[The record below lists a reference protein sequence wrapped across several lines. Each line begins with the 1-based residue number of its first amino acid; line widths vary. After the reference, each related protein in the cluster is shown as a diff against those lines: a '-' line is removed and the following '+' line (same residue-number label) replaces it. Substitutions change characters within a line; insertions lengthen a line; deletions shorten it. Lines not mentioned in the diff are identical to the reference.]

1 MTFRHKFQAADDVQN
16 IRRNLHFIMTNDQAY
31 LKAHPSVSREIL
43 DDTGRLIGKDPQEQP
58 GLRLWTDQFSS
69 IAPIVK

>member
-1 MTFRHKFQAADDVQN
+1 
-16 IRRNLHFIMTNDQAY
+16 MTNDQAY
-31 LKAHPSVSREIL
+31 LKAYPSVSREVR
-43 DDTGRLIGKDPQEQP
+43 DDAGRIIGTDPQDQI